1 MTRIQ
6 SLATAVAATRI
17 DILTAFQPIVDIQTG
32 GLLGHEALSSGV
44 DGNGQAHSPRVLFA
58 DAKEAGSLLE
68 LERSCWTS
76 ALRNLESAGD
86 RESAERLIFINIL
99 PEVIELSSELPSL
112 ARTMLECAGWRPQQL
127 VIEITE
133 STRIE
138 DYGRF
143 LRALELYQQQGFQF
157 AIDDAGSGH
166 SGLQTI
172 AELRP
177 RYIKVDK
184 ALIRGVA
191 HGDCK
196 AAIVDAFIGL
206 AHKLNSNLIAE
217 GVENPADLLALRRM
231 GVQYA
236 QGYFLGYPASTRDQ
250 PDSLALA
257 LLESAPSHSLYHPPH
272 APVEPERLINAGMV
286 AQNAP
291 CAASMDEV
299 RAVRPLITRDR
310 EAGGIA
316 LVDDG
321 VPVGLLMKQRLF
333 QMLGHQYGYSLY
345 IRRAVRDI
353 ADMNPLI
360 LPETT
365 PIEEVSSLA
374 MARSPEALY
383 DDVIVTRDG
392 TYLGLLP
399 VHRLLDLM
407 TSLRLESARSANP
420 LTGLPGNLAI
430 EREIRLRLECGQT
443 FGLMYIDLD
452 EFKAF
457 NDTHGFAEGDAAIRT
472 TARVITESAAAF
484 GGASSFVGHIG
495 GDDFVALVDLP
506 QLAASAAQMIA
517 TFDQAV
523 RELHTPEE
531 MAAGCMWTRTRKGS
545 LQRVGLLSITIAATR
560 AFAGAHYAALVDA
573 AREVKQL
580 AKSRDRIQRP
590 GSIFLLDRRGEEHPQ
605 HADAVGDSIH

>member
-1 MTRIQ
+1 MNRIHF
-6 SLATAVAATRI
+6 LATVVGSSRI
-17 DILTAFQPIVDIQTG
+17 EIRTAFQPIVDIQTG

-44 DGNGQAHSPRVLFA
+44 DGHGQAHSPRVLFA

-68 LERSCWTS
+68 LEKSCWTS
-76 ALRNLESAGD
+76 ALRTLENTD
-86 RESAERLIFINIL
+86 DWDCAEHLIFINIL
-99 PEVIELSSELPSL
+99 PEVVELSSELPLL
-112 ARTMLECAGWRPQQL
+112 ARALLERAGWRPQQL

-133 STRIE
+133 STRID

-143 LRALELYQQQGFQF
+143 LRALERYQRQGFQF

-206 AHKLNSNLIAE
+206 AHKLNAYLIAE
-217 GVENPADLLALRRM
+217 GVENSADLLALRRM

-236 QGYFLGYPASTRDQ
+236 QGYFLGCPASNRNR

-286 AQNAP
+286 AQRAP
-291 CAASMDEV
+291 CVASADEV
-299 RAVRPLITRDR
+299 RAVHRLVTRDSG
-310 EAGGIA
+310 AGGIA
-316 LVDDG
+316 LVDGG

-345 IRRAVRDI
+345 IRRAARDV

-399 VHRLLDLM
+399 VYRLLDLM

-430 EREIRLRLECGQT
+430 EREIRLRLERGLT

-452 EFKAF
+452 EFKTF
-457 NDTHGFAEGDAAIRT
+457 NDAHGFAKGDAAIRT

-484 GGASSFVGHIG
+484 GGAASFVGHIG
-495 GDDFVALVDLP
+495 GDDFVALVDAH
-506 QLAASAAQMIA
+506 QLAATAAHMIA

-531 MAAGCMWTRTRKGS
+531 LAAGCMWTRTRQGS
-545 LQRVGLLSITIAATR
+545 SQRVGLLSITIAAAR
-560 AFAGAHYAALVDA
+560 AFAGAHYAGLVDA
-573 AREVKQL
+573 VGEVKQF
-580 AKSRDRIQRP
+580 AKSRDRIAQP
-590 GSIFLLDRRGEEHPQ
+590 GSIFVVNRRGDEHPQ
-605 HADAVGDSIH
+605 HAGAIGDSIH